1 MDSYSNSSS
10 DLDDELPAFEFLSQT
25 SLRHKSG
32 PDGGAPTGSYQNDVM
47 MVSSGSD
54 DEASDVPLAQRLKQR
69 QDNTIGVSSRN
80 LSTKDPEP
88 QPLSS
93 LSTRHQLP
101 GHETGVATR
110 PLPKRKRAVCSDE
123 ESQASTEE
131 VPQGREARERR
142 QQDRELLRKERER
155 EKSERKALAEA
166 AKTLRPEECIKHMV
180 VVVDPGQHFQ
190 YEVI

>member
-25 SLRHKSG
+25 SLRHRSG
-32 PDGGAPTGSYQNDVM
+32 PDGCAPTSSRQNDVM
-47 MVSSGSD
+47 MISSGSD
-54 DEASDVPLAQRLKQR
+54 DEADVPLAQRLKQR
-69 QDNTIGVSSRN
+69 QDNTIGASSRN
-80 LSTKDPEP
+80 LSTKDSEP

-101 GHETGVATR
+101 GHETG
-110 PLPKRKRAVCSDE
+110 PKRKHAVCSDE

-131 VPQGREARERR
+131 VLKSREARERR

-166 AKTLRPEECIKHMV
+166 VKTLRPEECIKHMV
-180 VVVDPGQHFQ
+180 VVVDPGQHF
-190 YEVI
+190 

>member
-32 PDGGAPTGSYQNDVM
+32 PDGCAPTGSHQNDVM
-47 MVSSGSD
+47 MISSGSD

-69 QDNTIGVSSRN
+69 QGNTIGASSRN
-80 LSTKDPEP
+80 LSTKSSEP

-101 GHETGVATR
+101 GHETGVAPG
-110 PLPKRKRAVCSDE
+110 PLLKRKHAVCSDE

-131 VPQGREARERR
+131 VLKSRERR

-166 AKTLRPEECIKHMV
+166 VKTLRPEECIKHMV
-180 VVVDPGQHFQ
+180 VVVDPGQH
-190 YEVI
+190 I